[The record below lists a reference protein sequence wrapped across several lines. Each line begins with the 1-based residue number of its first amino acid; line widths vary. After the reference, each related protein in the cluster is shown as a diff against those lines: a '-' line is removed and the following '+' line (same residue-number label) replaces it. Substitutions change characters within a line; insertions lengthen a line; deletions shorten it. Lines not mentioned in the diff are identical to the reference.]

1 MFNSTAKKYGKM
13 NTCLY
18 LCRAEI
24 SAFVVQTGLVCPFL
38 ATK

>member
-1 MFNSTAKKYGKM
+1 MFYNAVLM
-13 NTCLY
+13 RERIELFLY

-24 SAFVVQTGLVCPFL
+24 SATVAIKGLVCPFL